1 MLDSPPPVLAP
12 IQSPISSFMH
22 ARPAPKP
29 SALVSVPP
37 LSLLLQQPP
46 PSSWDPR
53 DSSLRGM
60 LSWRL
65 LSWASEAL
73 LQEPGFELLIKVA
86 LDPKGTSH
94 LIDLGDR
101 CLPQQWAQKI
111 FHILLQGLG
120 EDDGSDLVRRPFS
133 PEASVPSALKD
144 HNWTL
149 TYPPTYPNVPLHL
162 PDHSHLTVS
171 MRDVLVDWDVVHPR
185 APHEV
190 GQVGRGVC
198 DRGTG
203 GSQTSSDVL
212 SPRLSPQCVQGQ

>member
-1 MLDSPPPVLAP
+1 
-12 IQSPISSFMH
+12 MH

-120 EDDGSDLVRRPFS
+120 EDDDQTWSGD
-133 PEASVPSALKD
+133 PSLQR
-144 HNWTL
+144 L
-149 TYPPTYPNVPLHL
+149 
-162 PDHSHLTVS
+162 
-171 MRDVLVDWDVVHPR
+171 
-185 APHEV
+185 
-190 GQVGRGVC
+190 
-198 DRGTG
+198 
-203 GSQTSSDVL
+203 L
-212 SPRLSPQCVQGQ
+212 SLQP

>member
-1 MLDSPPPVLAP
+1 MGQGGINTPLNLAVSGASPMLDSSPPVLTP
-12 IQSPISSFMH
+12 TQSPISSFMH
-22 ARPAPKP
+22 ARPAPR
-29 SALVSVPP
+29 ALSPGLCT
-37 LSLLLQQPP
+37 LSLLVAPTA
-46 PSSWDPR
+46 SSRDPQ

-60 LSWRL
+60 LSQRL

-86 LDPKGTSH
+86 LDPKGTGH

-120 EDDGSDLVRRPFS
+120 EDDGSGLVRRPFP
-133 PEASVPSALKD
+133 PEAPVPSALKGQ
-144 HNWTL
+144 NWTL

-171 MRDVLVDWDVVHPR
+171 MRDVLIDWDVVHPR

-190 GQVGRGVC
+190 GQVGWGVC
-198 DRGTG
+198 DREG
-203 GSQTSSDVL
+203 
-212 SPRLSPQCVQGQ
+212 QG